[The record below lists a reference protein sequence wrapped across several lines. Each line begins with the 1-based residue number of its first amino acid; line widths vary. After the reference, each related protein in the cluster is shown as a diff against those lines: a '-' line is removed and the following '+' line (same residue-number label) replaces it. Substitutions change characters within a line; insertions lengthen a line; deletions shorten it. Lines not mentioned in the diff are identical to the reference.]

1 MLLVDFN
8 LHAIVYFCLTISR
21 SAFFHIVARIIP
33 PSLKRLYISFQT
45 CLQYVECLDLCNFRN
60 CRVEIEHN
68 VLCLIINNCVP
79 KSTTQSPTTTVAP
92 TSDFPSP
99 WWLIMFF
106 FIGSATT
113 LLCTFAGFFMGKNVS
128 LYNYRK
134 YSIFDTIMSLS
145 LSFHSYS
152 K

>member
-1 MLLVDFN
+1 MLLVDLN
-8 LHAIVYFCLTISR
+8 LHATVYFSLTISR
-21 SAFFHIVARIIP
+21 SAFFHVVARIIP
-33 PSLKRLYISFQT
+33 PSLKRLYIFSFQT
-45 CLQYVECLDLCNFRN
+45 CLQYVECLDICNFRN

-92 TSDFPSP
+92 TSDNPSP
-99 WWLIMFF
+99 WWFIMFF
-106 FIGSATT
+106 IIGSATT
-113 LLCTFAGFFMGKNVS
+113 LLCTFAGFFMGKNFS

-134 YSIFDTIMSLS
+134 YSIFDTI
-145 LSFHSYS
+145 SFHSYS